1 MAKTDTVHDAIV
13 PVVEGLGLDLYDL
26 ELNRGILRI
35 SLTKVGGIT
44 IDELAKANNA
54 IGAKL
59 DDIDPFTSRYT
70 LEVSS
75 PGLERKLRTP
85 EHFAQAKGET
95 VKIRTLESSELD
107 RRLDGLVVDSDEDS
121 VTIETSTGERT
132 RVALDSIERA
142 RTTFAWG
149 SEKKVSPSKAKV
161 GVGRGEKSV
170 GRKP

>member
-75 PGLERKLRTP
+75 SRSSWSLSFSSSGTWGLS
-85 EHFAQAKGET
+85 Q
-95 VKIRTLESSELD
+95 I
-107 RRLDGLVVDSDEDS
+107 VD
-121 VTIETSTGERT
+121 
-132 RVALDSIERA
+132 L
-142 RTTFAWG
+142 W
-149 SEKKVSPSKAKV
+149 
-161 GVGRGEKSV
+161 
-170 GRKP
+170 